1 LSDAS
6 ATSGYGVCDP
16 RVHAASF
23 ARGASALSAQSRGD
37 LAAAVDAA
45 SVCQLQSAV
54 IAVDG
59 SNALA
64 TRRASA
70 LRAALVARGVPAQR
84 VTIEY
89 QDAANVQGAEVRMN
103 FSGVA
108 MGATE
113 EAPQPTP
120 VA

>member
-1 LSDAS
+1 L
-6 ATSGYGVCDP
+6 P
-16 RVHAASF
+16 P
-23 ARGASALSAQSRGD
+23 
-37 LAAAVDAA
+37 AVDAA